1 MARKINKPKGGEP
14 RVCYIP
20 ARWLGRIFVVAD
32 IATFIVQAT
41 GGVMAGP
48 TVEPNTRAKGV
59 KIYIIGMGVQEGFI
73 VVFLMLMAR
82 FHYRAI
88 QMNKEDVYGL
98 EGGSYDRED
107 EEGYMPRRNWKAL
120 QFALYAALLA
130 ITARIIFRLVE
141 FTGGMTP
148 EENPIPF
155 TEAYAYAL
163 DAFPMMLALLILAII
178 HPGRVLQGTNSEFPR
193 KGCRQKRKEKKE
205 KKAVKKAAKEER
217 KAAKEEKKRI
227 KNDRKKMK
235 TYGEVPDAEPD
246 SYGMGLIDGQN
257 HEPMRYADYA
267 RLGKIVRVAPQ
278 EISISDYE
286 TGVRQVYNAG
296 FEKPGY
302 FDFFQYYG
310 QRNSFASRSRA
321 DHAACRRRVS
331 SSYSKTTLFASE
343 TLSKVTHNIMYQ
355 RLIPVLQ
362 HHSAHGQP
370 VELLRLCYASGLDM
384 LNCYILGL
392 SSGPDFTR
400 NPELTEM
407 WLEHYENRYSPQ
419 GFWLQELPKLYHGL
433 RKIGL
438 DVMPRK
444 HYESTEWIEN
454 WMLEHCDKSEAVYR
468 RMQNGEQPPAEDIPV
483 VYNQLRKAMSNLKDG
498 KFLDMQASEEL
509 SRISIASE
517 IFDHM
522 SGAREVFGLVLA
534 YAVYY
539 LAQNPAQQEMLKH
552 AVAGL
557 GMHVNQVGTN
567 DANSLPSPQT
577 IESIAYL
584 QAVIKESLR
593 MRPNST
599 PLPRITPH
607 DKSVSISGVD
617 GIPAGTR
624 VNCFQWFL
632 HRNPE
637 MWTQPNAWVP
647 ERWLDPN
654 GAERTDMPPLWAFVT
669 GPRACIGTQLTYY
682 LFGYILAGL
691 FSNFN
696 VQIARPETYGRHT
709 PGSLEDELFV
719 LMTPIA
725 A

>member
-1 MARKINKPKGGEP
+1 MLRSQSEVIEDWVKTPIPPKTADMP
-14 RVCYIP
+14 FLI
-20 ARWLGRIFVVAD
+20 LGSALPFVA
-32 IATFIVQAT
+32 ILLLF
-41 GGVMAGP
+41 G
-48 TVEPNTRAKGV
+48 
-59 KIYIIGMGVQEGFI
+59 
-73 VVFLMLMAR
+73 VFLFQLV
-82 FHYRAI
+82 YR
-88 QMNKEDVYGL
+88 
-98 EGGSYDRED
+98 
-107 EEGYMPRRNWKAL
+107 
-120 QFALYAALLA
+120 
-130 ITARIIFRLVE
+130 T
-141 FTGGMTP
+141 FTGGLSKIPSAHWTCSFS
-148 EENPIPF
+148 PIW
-155 TEAYAYAL
+155 
-163 DAFPMMLALLILAII
+163 ILWQRY
-178 HPGRVLQGTNSEFPR
+178 HG
-193 KGCRQKRKEKKE
+193 KEL
-205 KKAVKKAAKEER
+205 KAVLEAHK
-217 KAAKEEKKRI
+217 
-227 KNDRKKMK
+227 
-235 TYGEVPDAEPD
+235 
-246 SYGMGLIDGQN
+246 
-257 HEPMRYADYA
+257 

-343 TLSKVTHNIMYQ
+343 TLSKVTHSIMYQ

-362 HHSAHGQP
+362 HHSARGQP

-438 DVMPRK
+438 DLMPRK

-454 WMLEHCDKSEAVYR
+454 WMLQHCDKSEAMYR

-557 GMHVNQVGTN
+557 GMHVNQVGHN

-607 DKSVSISGVD
+607 NKSVSISGVD
-617 GIPAGTR
+617 GIPADTR

>member
-1 MARKINKPKGGEP
+1 MPSKTVDMPFLI
-14 RVCYIP
+14 
-20 ARWLGRIFVVAD
+20 LGSALPFVA
-32 IATFIVQAT
+32 ILFLL
-41 GGVMAGP
+41 G
-48 TVEPNTRAKGV
+48 
-59 KIYIIGMGVQEGFI
+59 
-73 VVFLMLMAR
+73 VFLFQTL
-82 FHYRAI
+82 YR
-88 QMNKEDVYGL
+88 
-98 EGGSYDRED
+98 
-107 EEGYMPRRNWKAL
+107 
-120 QFALYAALLA
+120 
-130 ITARIIFRLVE
+130 T
-141 FTGGMTP
+141 FTGGLSKVPSAHWTCSFSP
-148 EENPIPF
+148 VWILWQRYHGKE
-155 TEAYAYAL
+155 L
-163 DAFPMMLALLILAII
+163 KSVLAA
-178 HPGRVLQGTNSEFPR
+178 
-193 KGCRQKRKEKKE
+193 
-205 KKAVKKAAKEER
+205 
-217 KAAKEEKKRI
+217 
-227 KNDRKKMK
+227 
-235 TYGEVPDAEPD
+235 
-246 SYGMGLIDGQN
+246 
-257 HEPMRYADYA
+257 HE